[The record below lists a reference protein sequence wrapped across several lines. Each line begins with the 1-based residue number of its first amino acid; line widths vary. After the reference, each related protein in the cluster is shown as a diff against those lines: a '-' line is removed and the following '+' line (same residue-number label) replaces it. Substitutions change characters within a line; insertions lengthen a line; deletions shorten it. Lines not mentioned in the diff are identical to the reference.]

1 MNPRS
6 WSLEEL
12 EDRSDRED
20 AALDPAAGDPNGRPE
35 DRDAADESPADGEP
49 DAELEERI
57 LELEEEAEAE
67 YRRGY
72 EEGLEE
78 GRREAREE
86 LEEEVASAVEAL
98 QEAAD
103 EMKVELPR
111 WEDAVQD
118 NLCALAVAVARRLV
132 GEQVEGDREVLR
144 RTVREALDR
153 FPPDEPVTLRMHPDD
168 LSLIRDAAGDSEM
181 ELGSG
186 REVDWRPDEE
196 LNRGGCLAEGPE
208 HVVDG
213 RTDRA
218 LLRIYKEL
226 SRG

>member
-1 MNPRS
+1 MNARS

-12 EDRSDRED
+12 EDRS
-20 AALDPAAGDPNGRPE
+20 GDDTELASDSGHRNGRPVNPDAE
-35 DRDAADESPADGEP
+35 DGATGEP
-49 DAELEERI
+49 DPGPELEERI
-57 LELEEEAEAE
+57 RTLEEEAEEE

-72 EEGLEE
+72 EDGLEE

-86 LEEEVASAVEAL
+86 LEEEVASAVDAL
-98 QEAAD
+98 REAAG
-103 EMKVELPR
+103 EMEIELPR
-111 WEDAVQD
+111 WEDAVED

-132 GEQVEGDREVLR
+132 GEKVEGDREVLR

-168 LSLIRDAAGDSEM
+168 LSLIRDASGDPELQ
-181 ELGSG
+181 LGSG
-186 REVDWRPDEE
+186 RDVEWRSDEE

-218 LLRIYKEL
+218 LLRLYKEL

>member
-20 AALDPAAGDPNGRPE
+20 APFESAAGNRNGPPENPNASEAP
-35 DRDAADESPADGEP
+35 SADGQP
-49 DAELEERI
+49 DAGLEERI
-57 LELEEEAEAE
+57 RELEEEADEE

-86 LEEEVASAVEAL
+86 LEEEVASAVAAL
-98 QEAAD
+98 EEAAD
-103 EMKVELPR
+103 EMQVELPR
-111 WEDAVQD
+111 WEDAVED
-118 NLCALAVAVARRLV
+118 NLCALAMAVARRLV
-132 GEQVEGDREVLR
+132 GEQVEGDRKVLR

-153 FPPDEPVTLRMHPDD
+153 FPPDEAITLRMHPDD
-168 LSLIRDAAGDSEM
+168 LALIRDAADDAEV

-186 REVDWRPDEE
+186 REIEWRPDEE